1 VENLGSSQGEE
12 LERPIKPKDFKK
24 AFLKFRQRKE
34 RNRGV
39 DG

>member
-1 VENLGSSQGEE
+1 LGSSQGEE
-12 LERPIKPKDFKK
+12 LERPIKPEGFEKDFSEAQAK
-24 AFLKFRQRKE
+24 